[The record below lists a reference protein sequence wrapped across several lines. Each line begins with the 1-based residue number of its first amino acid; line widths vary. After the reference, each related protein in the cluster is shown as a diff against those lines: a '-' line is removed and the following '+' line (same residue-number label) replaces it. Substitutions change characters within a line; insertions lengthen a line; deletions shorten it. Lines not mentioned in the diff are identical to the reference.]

1 MELLK
6 SVVSLG
12 TFVIFTNFIQAGND
26 KRFADSLAANDKRA
40 LDSDKR
46 FADNLAANDKRAL
59 DSDKRFVDN
68 LAANDKRFKDN
79 LAAND
84 KRFSDLLLTLRDTK
98 SEDRARIDDKISMLS
113 TAVKD
118 MKEEKKG

>member
-12 TFVIFTNFIQAGND
+12 TLVIFTNFIQSGND
-26 KRFADSLAANDKRA
+26 KRFAD
-40 LDSDKR
+40 
-46 FADNLAANDKRAL
+46 NL
-59 DSDKRFVDN
+59 V
-68 LAANDKRFKDN
+68 ANDKRFKDN
-79 LAAND
+79 LDASD